1 MPSGRG
7 DSSRGVSLKDI
18 QELQARNVGEGP
30 RRRSVPGAPG
40 VQRES
45 SPLLRSLPPPPPRLL
60 GRTAQGACD
69 GKWNIRRVGGAA
81 RHHQNSTM
89 DPFHT
94 MVNKKTSVVV
104 LAALL
109 AYVGAT
115 MLFAL
120 AFWAAQSVW
129 NRSDDSKCDM
139 GIEDLTDA
147 WYFSLEVITTL
158 GFGVPKGEDIF
169 FRGCHVPLALI
180 TAESLV
186 SVLMDALCIGIV
198 AARINRAQPRA
209 TSVIFSQTSVLRRIR
224 GEWYLLFQVCEMRKH
239 QLTEAHVRCFAAV
252 QPPVD
257 GADGADG
264 AAADGAAAV
273 LEAAGEAEDLPWAC
287 QTHAMR
293 LQRPDDDLGATL
305 LMALPSTVVHRIDQW
320 SPLWPRKRRRA
331 PAAAA
336 AAAAAAGGESGV
348 GGGGGSS
355 IPGTAHPACQRYRF
369 PEPAQRMVDAET
381 GNREA
386 LVCGPGTTAETAAGR
401 AQAGAAQSG
410 APPPLPPPPLPP
422 SRAELEEHLQ
432 DMQLE
437 VIVLLEGIE
446 PLTSGTLQARHSFS
460 WAHGDMVFDSTFA
473 KCVTRDAQT
482 GTATIDF
489 DRFHALVPCAT
500 DCDATESQQS
510 HA

>member
-1 MPSGRG
+1 
-7 DSSRGVSLKDI
+7 VSLKDI
-18 QELQARNVGEGP
+18 HELQAREGP
-30 RRRSVPGAPG
+30 
-40 VQRES
+40 RES
-45 SPLLRSLPPPPPRLL
+45 SPLLRSSPPPPPRLL

-109 AYVGAT
+109 AYISAT

-129 NRSDDSKCDM
+129 DRSADAKCDM

-252 QPPVD
+252 QPSVD

-264 AAADGAAAV
+264 AAADDLV
-273 LEAAGEAEDLPWAC
+273 EAAGEAEDLPWAC

-336 AAAAAAGGESGV
+336 TAAAAAAAGGENGA
-348 GGGGGSS
+348 GGGGGSA

-386 LVCGPGTTAETAAGR
+386 LVFGPGTTAETAAGR

-410 APPPLPPPPLPP
+410 APPPPPPQPPLPP

-432 DMQLE
+432 DTQLE

-446 PLTSGTLQARHSFS
+446 PLTSGTLQARHSYS

-482 GTATIDF
+482 GTATVDF

-500 DCDATESQQS
+500 DCDATEPQQS